1 MSNDDV
7 LGTSTDGT
15 QAPSARSR
23 EEEPPDSGGV
33 FALPEFG
40 TLPGFAP
47 LPELAPLP
55 DRAPLPD
62 IGDVLSSPAAMPGD
76 EAGAGQADTA
86 GSRDDDLFPGASPLP
101 GVSPLPDIAQLL
113 ADAPTSPTV
122 DDTQPVTPESRPLSG
137 TAPTPTS
144 AHLPDAAPSASAA
157 TTQMDTVSAVAA
169 PTSSLA
175 GHVSGRS
182 SSGRTPFRLKPE
194 ESIGEAASALKRLPR
209 PLIALGCVVVLGVVL
224 SFCSQQSV
232 EPMTSSTPSP
242 TVSSARASQTPTVQV
257 PEQAPNLPTRAP
269 GYRGTAT
276 NTHALSPEWASGIAT
291 AWTIPVENTSSTF
304 LPHTYVDGS
313 TLYVASNAT
322 IKGEPG
328 YAVTIAAYDISGEQP
343 TQLWSSTGHTKNN
356 VALTY
361 TPTFVS
367 SDDQLFFHDVVIDK
381 KTGEQTQAPWG
392 IAFPLVMADGILVT
406 CSSTTTCSGW
416 TQEGGEWTNLW
427 TTTTTQQNP
436 SGFRQLDLGYSP
448 SRNAVS
454 GSGEHT
460 SVLVPPKSDQ
470 IPQIINIHTGTIASL
485 SNPDGDGK
493 FRTVEVTPEG
503 YVVYEN
509 IESYGMLFDSD
520 GTLQS
525 TFKTARNL
533 PIVSHDETPRSAPD
547 VKEFLT
553 HQKAPWAVATLRMT
567 GSHQDE
573 CMFEVTFT
581 ADGSTRTAPVP
592 DALTPSLPS
601 TCFFDPKQ
609 VKISADGSALFM
621 DAFVGADTNKY
632 VIDTVNGEAYMS
644 PALNESEQLTWVYD
658 DMLIG
663 ASKTGVTAFVPA
675 SS

>member
-1 MSNDDV
+1 
-7 LGTSTDGT
+7 
-15 QAPSARSR
+15 
-23 EEEPPDSGGV
+23 
-33 FALPEFG
+33 
-40 TLPGFAP
+40 
-47 LPELAPLP
+47 
-55 DRAPLPD
+55 
-62 IGDVLSSPAAMPGD
+62 
-76 EAGAGQADTA
+76 
-86 GSRDDDLFPGASPLP
+86 
-101 GVSPLPDIAQLL
+101 
-113 ADAPTSPTV
+113 
-122 DDTQPVTPESRPLSG
+122 
-137 TAPTPTS
+137 
-144 AHLPDAAPSASAA
+144 
-157 TTQMDTVSAVAA
+157 MDTVSAVAA
-169 PTSSLA
+169 PASSLA

-182 SSGRTPFRLKPE
+182 SSGRAPFRLKPE
-194 ESIGEAASALKRLPR
+194 ESIGEATSAHKRRPR
-209 PLIALGCVVVLGVVL
+209 PLIALGCVVALGVGL

-242 TVSSARASQTPTVQV
+242 TASSARASHTPTVQV
-257 PEQAPNLPTRAP
+257 PAQAPNLPTRAP

-276 NTHALSPEWASGIAT
+276 NTHTLSPEWASGIAT
-291 AWTIPVENTSSTF
+291 AWTISVENTSSTF
-304 LPHTYVDGS
+304 LPHIYVDGS

-328 YAVTIAAYDISGEQP
+328 YAVTVTAYDVSGAQP

-392 IAFPLVMADGILVT
+392 LAFPLVMADGILVT

-436 SGFRQLDLGYSP
+436 SGLRQLDLGYSP
-448 SRNAVS
+448 SRNAIT

-460 SVLVPPKSDQ
+460 SVLVPINNDR
-470 IPQIINIHTGTIASL
+470 IPQIINIHTGKIASL
-485 SNPDGDGK
+485 SNPDGDGEY
-493 FRTVEVTPEG
+493 RTVEVTPEG

-509 IESYGMLFDSD
+509 IDSYGMLFDSD
-520 GTLQS
+520 AALQS

-533 PIVSHDETPRSAPD
+533 PIVSHDETPRSTPD

-553 HQKAPWAVATLRMT
+553 HQNAPWAVATLRMT
-567 GSHQDE
+567 GRHQDE

-581 ADGSTRTAPVP
+581 ADGSTHTSPVP

-601 TCFFDPKQ
+601 TCYFDPKQ
-609 VKISADGSALFM
+609 VRISADGSALYM
-621 DAFVGADTNKY
+621 DAFVGADKNKY
-632 VIDTVNGEAYMS
+632 VIDTVNGEAYTS
-644 PALNESEQLTWVYD
+644 PALNVSEQLTWVYD
-658 DMLIG
+658 DMLI
-663 ASKTGVTAFVPA
+663 AVSKAGVKAFVPA

>member
-7 LGTSTDGT
+7 LGTPADGT
-15 QAPSARSR
+15 QGPSAHSR
-23 EEEPPDSGGV
+23 EEESPDSGGV

-47 LPELAPLP
+47 LP
-55 DRAPLPD
+55 D
-62 IGDVLSSPAAMPGD
+62 IGDVLSSPASMPGD

-101 GVSPLPDIAQLL
+101 GISPLPDITQLL
-113 ADAPTSPTV
+113 ADAPTSSTV
-122 DDTQPVTPESRPLSG
+122 DDTQPVAPESSPLSG
-137 TAPTPTS
+137 AAPTPSS
-144 AHLPDAAPSASAA
+144 ARLPDAAPSASAA
-157 TTQMDTVSAVAA
+157 TTRVSADAA
-169 PTSSLA
+169 TASSLA

-182 SSGRTPFRLKPE
+182 SSSRTPFRLKPE
-194 ESIGEAASALKRLPR
+194 ESIGEAASTHKRLPR
-209 PLIALGCVVVLGVVL
+209 PLIALGCVVALGVGL
-224 SFCSQQSV
+224 SFCSQRSV

-242 TVSSARASQTPTVQV
+242 TASSARASHTPTVQV

-276 NTHALSPEWASGIAT
+276 NTHTLSPKWASGIAT
-291 AWTIPVENTSSTF
+291 AWTISIENTSPTF
-304 LPHTYVDGS
+304 LPHIYVDGS

-361 TPTFVS
+361 TPSFLS

-416 TQEGGEWTNLW
+416 AQEGGEWTNLW

-436 SGFRQLDLGYSP
+436 SGFHQLDLGYSP
-448 SRNAVS
+448 SRNAIS

-581 ADGSTRTAPVP
+581 ADGSTRTTPVP
-592 DALTPSLPS
+592 NALTPSLPS

-609 VKISADGSALFM
+609 VSISADGSALYM

-644 PALNESEQLTWVYD
+644 PALNDSEQLTWVYD
-658 DMLIG
+658 DMLI
-663 ASKTGVTAFVPA
+663 AVSKAGVKAFVPA

>member
-1 MSNDDV
+1 MII
-7 LGTSTDGT
+7 L
-15 QAPSARSR
+15 
-23 EEEPPDSGGV
+23 
-33 FALPEFG
+33 ALPG
-40 TLPGFAP
+40 
-47 LPELAPLP
+47 
-55 DRAPLPD
+55 
-62 IGDVLSSPAAMPGD
+62 I
-76 EAGAGQADTA
+76 
-86 GSRDDDLFPGASPLP
+86 
-101 GVSPLPDIAQLL
+101 SPLPDIAQLL
-113 ADAPTSPTV
+113 ADAPTSSTV

-169 PTSSLA
+169 PGLVAGWTRERPIVERPHSLPPQA
-175 GHVSGRS
+175 RGEHRRGCLRPQ
-182 SSGRTPFRLKPE
+182 TPAP
-194 ESIGEAASALKRLPR
+194 

-224 SFCSQQSV
+224 SFCSQRSV

-242 TVSSARASQTPTVQV
+242 TASSARASHTPTVQV
-257 PEQAPNLPTRAP
+257 PAQAPNLPTRAP
-269 GYRGTAT
+269 VYRGTAT
-276 NTHALSPEWASGIAT
+276 NTHTLSPEWASGIAT
-291 AWTIPVENTSSTF
+291 AWTISVENTSSTF
-304 LPHTYVDGS
+304 LPHIYVDGS

-328 YAVTIAAYDISGEQP
+328 DAVTVTAYDVSGAQP

-448 SRNAVS
+448 SRNAIT

-460 SVLVPPKSDQ
+460 SVLVPIYNDR
-470 IPQIINIHTGTIASL
+470 IPQIINIHTGKIASL
-485 SNPDGDGK
+485 NNPDGDGEY
-493 FRTVEVTPEG
+493 RTVEVTPEG

-509 IESYGMLFDSD
+509 IDSYGMLFDSD

-553 HQKAPWAVATLRMT
+553 HQNAPWAVATLRMT
-567 GSHQDE
+567 GRHQDE

-581 ADGSTRTAPVP
+581 ADGSTRTTPVP

-601 TCFFDPKQ
+601 TCYFDPKQ
-609 VKISADGSALFM
+609 VSISADGSALYM
-621 DAFVGADTNKY
+621 DAFVGADKNKY
-632 VIDTVNGEAYMS
+632 VIDTVNGDAYMS
-644 PALNESEQLTWVYD
+644 PELNVSKQLTWVYD
-658 DMLIG
+658 DMLI
-663 ASKTGVTAFVPA
+663 AVSKAGVKAFVPA